1 MRSVQ
6 ALSHDRIREILTPLA
21 ETEVSEIVRRIQ
33 EQAAR
38 RAKRPPAFA
47 VEPEVED
54 ESRPVDDA
62 ITAARGLY
70 PTSRNRVPLD
80 HR

>member
-1 MRSVQ
+1 MD
-6 ALSHDRIREILTPLA
+6 DRIREILTALA

-33 EQAAR
+33 EQAAH

-54 ESRPVDDA
+54 E
-62 ITAARGLY
+62 
-70 PTSRNRVPLD
+70 
-80 HR
+80 